1 MMTADVDTA
10 QNPDPPVVD
19 ASAEQES
26 AVPKEWVEHAARL
39 AGWDPNH
46 KGYNNSPSMSA
57 EDFLKSVP
65 VRAKRTTD
73 KLFSL
78 EGTVK
83 SIAQNFEA
91 QKHRAYER
99 GKAELQAKM
108 ATAIDEGN
116 GKAAV
121 DIAEKISQLDRHQ
134 AAPAPERAPPE
145 AEAWLAEN
153 PWFNSDRQLNRV
165 AQAIEA
171 DLMDQGV
178 SDIRTRLERVS
189 HEVRQRYPEKFGGTR
204 DRNAAPR
211 TVEAPANGGAAPHPD
226 GNAVRWQTLGDD
238 MKNVFRQ
245 LHRSGAWP
253 GKSEEE
259 ARAAWLKDMPSPRRR

>member
-19 ASAEQES
+19 AFAEQES

-46 KGYNNSPSMSA
+46 KGYNGSAGLSA

-65 VRAKRTTD
+65 VRTKRTTD
-73 KLFSL
+73 KLFKL
-78 EGTVK
+78 ESTVE

-91 QKHRAYER
+91 QKQRAYER
-99 GKAELQAKM
+99 GKAELQAQL
-108 ATAIDEGN
+108 AAAIEEGN

-121 DIAEKISQLDRHQ
+121 DITNKISHLDKQQVTQVATR
-134 AAPAPERAPPE
+134 PPPE

-153 PWFNSDRQLNRV
+153 PWFNQDRQLNRV

-178 SDIRTRLERVS
+178 SDLRTRLERVS

-211 TVEAPANGGAAPHPD
+211 TVEAPANGGAAPRQD

-245 LHRSGAWP
+245 LHRGGAWP

-259 ARAAWLKDMPSPRRR
+259 ARAAWLKDMPSTRRR